1 MAKGGRGARAPARSS
16 RSLLA
21 IPGMRERADNPGKP
35 NQIGSC
41 GDWVSARNPIAPN
54 SFCSWPPSMPGLPR
68 AGWGSGWALLQP
80 HKAPN
85 ACFALFFQMP
95 GKCLPD
101 PLCKSGANEAFA
113 IYTSLSSL
121 KGGGVCAVHMIYLS
135 ALGKMLGLDLRYVL
149 GLPRWVFFNPTSG
162 QKELGNV
169 FGAPLVHRS
178 PTVHRGAGLQSPK
191 G

>member
-1 MAKGGRGARAPARSS
+1 M
-16 RSLLA
+16 
-21 IPGMRERADNPGKP
+21 
-35 NQIGSC
+35 
-41 GDWVSARNPIAPN
+41 SARNPIAPN
-54 SFCSWPPSMPGLPR
+54 SFSPWPPSMPGLPR
-68 AGWGSGWALLQP
+68 AGSGWALLQP

-121 KGGGVCAVHMIYLS
+121 KGGGVCAVHDLPQCS
-135 ALGKMLGLDLRYVL
+135 WKNAGSGPRML
-149 GLPRWVFFNPTSG
+149 PWVSQVGYFNPTSG
-162 QKELGNV
+162 QKELETA
-169 FGAPLVHRS
+169 FGAPLAVPS
-178 PTVHRGAGLQSPK
+178 PGTTMVQSGAGLQPPK